1 MKTPQYLVR
10 LAAASRDL
18 TVPVFQSVQQ
28 NDDATIRHLVPNGW
42 VEIFH
47 SFEVAHPEFKQ
58 GLVLPSRNLPPL
70 SLGIAG
76 VPGGWLSLLWQGVV
90 RVFAVVCVLFQGT
103 SNRIEI

>member
-18 TVPVFQSVQQ
+18 TAPVFQSVQQ

-47 SFEVAHPEFKQ
+47 SFEV
-58 GLVLPSRNLPPL
+58 GISRVQTGSGFLISEPAAL
-70 SLGIAG
+70 IAG
-76 VPGGWLSLLWQGVV
+76 NRRCASWSVVLSVAGC
-90 RVFAVVCVLFQGT
+90 F
-103 SNRIEI
+103 